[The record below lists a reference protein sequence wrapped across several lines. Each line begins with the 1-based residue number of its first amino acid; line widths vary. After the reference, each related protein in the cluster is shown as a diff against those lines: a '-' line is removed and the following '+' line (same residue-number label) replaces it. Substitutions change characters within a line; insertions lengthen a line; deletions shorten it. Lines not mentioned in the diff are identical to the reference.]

1 MDWRRLTVWT
11 LQVVAAAILL
21 QTLRFK
27 FTGAPIAV
35 DIFTRLGVEPWGRI
49 LTGVLE
55 LITGLLLLLPWTAV
69 YGALLAAAIMLGA
82 IASHVFVLGIVVE
95 GDGGS
100 LFVLALIVLVFSAA
114 IIGMRREELRF
125 PWSR

>member
-114 IIGMRREELRF
+114 IIGMRREELRL

>member
-100 LFVLALIVLVFSAA
+100 LFVLTLIVLVFSAA